1 MALSHGEIGLNQ
13 MGKDPTRDEHGSDLG
28 PCLMVDR
35 VELVDGAIP
44 LRSWAT
50 RVSAWAP
57 DGPHGR
63 GKRASRLSQAGVQR
77 GFSPWP
83 LRERKSFS
91 KFSSIFIKSYSILNS
106 NQI

>member
-50 RVSAWAP
+50 RVSA
-57 DGPHGR
+57 
-63 GKRASRLSQAGVQR
+63 
-77 GFSPWP
+77 
-83 LRERKSFS
+83 
-91 KFSSIFIKSYSILNS
+91 
-106 NQI
+106 